1 MIVCFYYRPMYKVLE
16 THFLQLIEK
25 FRKREKNQFDS
36 IPKEA
41 ANGVCLL
48 SSPGVM
54 SHCYKASF
62 QRFSFIQPLCNFE
75 I

>member
-25 FRKREKNQFDS
+25 FRKRKRKNQFDS
-36 IPKEA
+36 ISKEV

-54 SHCYKASF
+54 SHRYNASS
-62 QRFSFIQPLCNFE
+62 QRFFLHPTPLQF
-75 I
+75 